1 MTNTQNNISDS
12 TSFKDMMV
20 ELKSINEQIKTLDS
34 NDLDQALDLYDKG
47 MKLVIACR
55 EKLSSFDQ
63 KVQEIDAENN

>member
-63 KVQEIDAENN
+63 KVQEIDAANN